1 MPDTTVLPPL
11 RAGIVGCGKIAHN
24 HARALQNIDGVVV
37 VAVTDKNPEIAEAF
51 AREYGIDTWTADNDE
66 FFSLPMDLVTI
77 CTPHPA
83 HEDGVVRA
91 AQRGLHVLCEK
102 PVAVTLES
110 IDRMISACDTA
121 GVRFC
126 VLFQRRFWPA
136 VTRIREALDSGEI
149 GTPVLGSV
157 NVRFRRDREY
167 YQDEW
172 RGRWDTEGGGVLIN
186 QAIHHID
193 LLQWFLGDA
202 VAVSGSIRT
211 LRHTEVMEVED
222 SAVAHVEFASGAIAT
237 ILATTTLNHGMG
249 GQVMVSDREGRNAS
263 VIEFPEGI
271 GVLDTWAAGDSPEV
285 TAVYDTSQPF
295 DRPLADIHTDL
306 VLFHTQQI
314 QEFVDALRARREPSV
329 SGREA
334 RKSLAIVLGI
344 YASSKTGQRID
355 LTSPEWAASQ

>member
-1 MPDTTVLPPL
+1 MANTDNKLVL

-24 HARALQNIDGVVV
+24 HVQALQNIEGVVV

-51 AREYGIDTWTADNDE
+51 AREYGIDNWTVDNDE

-83 HEDGVVRA
+83 HETGVVQA

-110 IDRMISACDTA
+110 IDRMIAACDTA
-121 GVRFC
+121 GVSFG

-193 LLQWFLGDA
+193 LLQWFMGEA
-202 VAVSGSIRT
+202 VAVSGSMRT
-211 LRHTEVMEVED
+211 LRHTDVMEVED
-222 SAVAHVEFASGAIAT
+222 SAVAHVEFASGGIAT
-237 ILATTTLNHGMG
+237 ILATTTLNHGLG
-249 GQVMVSDREGRNAS
+249 GQVMVSDSEGRNAS

-271 GVLDTWAAGDSPEV
+271 GVLDTWALEASPEV
-285 TAVYDTSQPF
+285 TEVYDTSQPF
-295 DRPLADIHTDL
+295 DRPLSEIHADL
-306 VLFHTQQI
+306 VPFHTQQI
-314 QEFVDALRARREPSV
+314 RDFVDALKEKREPSV

-334 RKSLAIVLGI
+334 RKSLAIVLAI
-344 YASSKTGQRID
+344 YESSRTGARID
-355 LTSPEWAASQ
+355 LSGPGYGAEA

>member
-1 MPDTTVLPPL
+1 MPTTQTSSPM
-11 RAGIVGCGKIAHN
+11 RAGIIGCGKIAHN
-24 HARALQNIDGVVV
+24 HARALQNIEDVVV
-37 VAVTDKNPEIAEAF
+37 VAVTDKNPETAEAF
-51 AREYGIDTWTADNDE
+51 AREYGIERWTTDSDE
-66 FFSLPMDLVTI
+66 FFSIPMDLVTI

-83 HEDGVVRA
+83 HEEGVVSA
-91 AQRGLHVLCEK
+91 AERKIHVLCEK
-102 PVAVTLES
+102 PVAVTLAS

-121 GVRFC
+121 GVSFG

-136 VTRIREALDSGEI
+136 VKRIREALDAGEI

-167 YQDEW
+167 YEDEW

-222 SAVAHVEFASGAIAT
+222 SAVAHLEFATGAIAT
-237 ILATTTLNHGMG
+237 ILATTTLNHGLG

-271 GVLDTWAAGDSPEV
+271 GVLDTWAISDSPEV
-285 TAVYDTSQPF
+285 TRVYDMALPF
-295 DRPLADIHTDL
+295 DRPLSRIHADL
-306 VLFHTQQI
+306 VPFHTEQI
-314 QEFVDALRARREPSV
+314 QEFVDALREQRQPSV

-334 RKSLAIVLGI
+334 RKSLAIVLAI
-344 YASSKTGQRID
+344 YQSSRTGQRID
-355 LTSPEWAASQ
+355 LTTPEWAAGE